1 MASGPKVVIA
11 RMLPRAGL
19 DMISGRFST
28 TAGGDR
34 VDRSWLLEHVPGAIA
49 IVADPS
55 VPVDAALLDAAG
67 NSLKVVSNFGVG
79 FDNIDLDA
87 ARARG
92 VRATNTPDVL
102 TTSTAELAVALMLA
116 AGRRM
121 AEADSIVRT
130 NQWETS
136 GAEDLLGRDLAGST
150 VGLVGFGRIWQ
161 RVASLLRGFDV
172 HLLFHGRGAQ
182 PARHGALPHTLPEL
196 LAASDFVSLH
206 VPLSPQTAH
215 LIDAGAFAL
224 MKPGA
229 ILVNTSRG
237 GVVDTNALIDAL
249 RSGRL
254 AAAGL
259 DVYEDEPQVP
269 AELRKLANTVLLPHI
284 GSATIATRDAME
296 RLCAENLLAVI
307 DGREPPAALV

>member
-1 MASGPKVVIA
+1 MPASPKVVIGRA
-11 RMLPRAGL
+11 LPRAGL
-19 DMISGRFST
+19 EMITGRFRIET
-28 TAGGDR
+28 PGDR
-34 VDRSWLLEHVPGAIA
+34 LDRGWLLEHVRGAIA

-55 VPVDAALLDAAG
+55 IPVDAELLDAAG
-67 NSLKVVSNFGVG
+67 NTLKVVSNFGVG

-102 TTSTAELAVALMLA
+102 TSSTAELAVALMLA
-116 AGRRM
+116 AGRRI
-121 AEADSIVRT
+121 AAADSIVRT
-130 NQWETS
+130 NQWKGS
-136 GAEDLLGRDLAGST
+136 GADELLGRDLAGAT
-150 VGLVGFGRIWQ
+150 VGLIGFGRIGQ
-161 RVASLLRGFDV
+161 RVARLLRGFDV
-172 HLLFHGRGAQ
+172 RLLFYSRGGEPAQ
-182 PARHGALPHTLPEL
+182 HGALPYQLDEL

-206 VPLSPQTAH
+206 VPLTPDTAH
-215 LIDAGAFAL
+215 LIDAGALAL

-237 GVVDTNALIDAL
+237 GVLDTPALIGAL

-259 DVYEDEPQVP
+259 DVYEDEPHVP
-269 AELRKLANTVLLPHI
+269 AELRELSNTVLLPHI
-284 GSATIATRDAME
+284 GSATVATRDAMA

-307 DGREPPAALV
+307 DGREPPAPLV